1 MAASA
6 GRGCGRRRCHW
17 RTVAWT
23 GAALMLLL
31 PWVAMQFTDEV
42 NWSVTDF
49 LVAGA
54 LIAGTGLAFE
64 LAAGTTANHA
74 YRAAVGL
81 ALAAVFLLIWL
92 NLAVGII
99 GTEDGQPPQPDV
111 RRSARRRHHRCH
123 HRALAA
129 RWNGTRDASS
139 GARSAAGGR
148 ERARRRSGLQGA
160 GLVADRLLR
169 RAVARVGLAVSESG
183 ARANPRCAQG
193 RPAASAFH
201 RSLESELRRDRH
213 LARVRPHHPGV
224 IFGDTAQRRPPS
236 ASCCSRT
243 APWRSNIQPGYS
255 AGRRLTSSRAT
266 SSSAV
271 SFTVVAP
278 ILSSS

>member
-6 GRGCGRRRCHW
+6 QRGGGRRMCRW

-81 ALAAVFLLIWL
+81 ALAAAFLLIWL

-99 GTEDGQPPQPDV
+99 GTEDNPLNLMFGAVLAAGIIGAIIGRWQPV
-111 RRSARRRHHRCH
+111 GMARAMLAA
-123 HRALAA
+123 ALAQLLVA
-129 RWNGTRDASS
+129 VIAPAAGAGSMAPVWWLTGCFAAMWLGSAWLFRQAAREQTRAAPKVDPRLPPSTDRWN
-139 GARSAAGGR
+139 
-148 ERARRRSGLQGA
+148 
-160 GLVADRLLR
+160 
-169 RAVARVGLAVSESG
+169 
-183 ARANPRCAQG
+183 
-193 RPAASAFH
+193 
-201 RSLESELRRDRH
+201 
-213 LARVRPHHPGV
+213 
-224 IFGDTAQRRPPS
+224 
-236 ASCCSRT
+236 
-243 APWRSNIQPGYS
+243 
-255 AGRRLTSSRAT
+255 
-266 SSSAV
+266 
-271 SFTVVAP
+271 
-278 ILSSS
+278 LS